1 MSNAPE
7 PDAPPDG
14 DAVAGRA
21 LTDRNTVADIGTL
34 RARIARLEAGSA
46 AGAAGERTP
55 AAPSVL
61 LGVAELD
68 AVLGGGLRR
77 GALHEVRSADAD
89 GPLAFGFALALAARL
104 AANRPAL
111 IVTTVDGAGEW
122 GRPYGP
128 GLAAFGL
135 DPGGLLF
142 VETRRPR
149 EALWAAEEGLASRA
163 LSAVVAEIRGDPAVV
178 DLTATRRLALR
189 AARNGG
195 TALLVRPGTA
205 DGLSAARTRWRVAPL
220 ALAGPDAAAFAL
232 PPAWALP
239 PPAWAVDLERNAAR
253 PGGRFALTWRPD
265 ERLFASADAGDI
277 RPALPRPA
285 PAAPAGGATREGTLA
300 QDTAVLRF
308 RRTG

>member
-1 MSNAPE
+1 MSSAPE

-14 DAVAGRA
+14 DAVAGRS
-21 LTDRNTVADIGTL
+21 LTDRNTVADIGAL

-46 AGAAGERTP
+46 ADAAGKHIP
-55 AAPSVL
+55 AAPSVP
-61 LGVAELD
+61 LGAAELD

-104 AANRPAL
+104 AASRPAL

-135 DPGGLLF
+135 DPDGLLF
-142 VETRRPR
+142 VETHRPR

-163 LSAVVAEIRGDPAVV
+163 LSAVVAEIRGDPATV

-195 TALLVRPGTA
+195 TALLVRPGTM
-205 DGLSAARTRWRVAPL
+205 DGLSAARTRWRVEPFA
-220 ALAGPDAAAFAL
+220 AAGPDAAAF
-232 PPAWALP
+232 ALP
-239 PPAWAVDLERNAAR
+239 PPAWAVDLERNATR

-285 PAAPAGGATREGTLA
+285 PAALAGGAAREGTLA
-300 QDTAVLRF
+300 QDTTVLRF